1 VGSELDRILE
11 SPQNTALHVINGTV
25 QASQSTVAL
34 RAAKQG
40 GCGGSEVQKKT
51 RQTLL
56 TEALTQLCGEGRRML
71 KLRKKIN
78 AISSRNARAKYTQIK
93 WQNPIPMRL
102 RETTADDAV
111 KQPMKLAVK
120 QSSCETTAVR
130 HPGLAVETSEMRAL
144 AKERFKGNHNQI
156 PQ

>member
-1 VGSELDRILE
+1 MCNPVRLATNHGWDLYHMYLKTALLQGEAMMKLLERARRGVDDALRLDLSDDASPTAAATSVDSLLTFKLSRFDVGSELDMIIE

-56 TEALTQLCGEGRRML
+56 TEALTQLCGEGCRML
-71 KLRKKIN
+71 K
-78 AISSRNARAKYTQIK
+78 
-93 WQNPIPMRL
+93 
-102 RETTADDAV
+102 
-111 KQPMKLAVK
+111 
-120 QSSCETTAVR
+120 
-130 HPGLAVETSEMRAL
+130 
-144 AKERFKGNHNQI
+144 
-156 PQ
+156 

>member
-1 VGSELDRILE
+1 MGSELDRILE

-71 KLRKKIN
+71 KLRKKSMQSVLEMQEQNILKSN
-78 AISSRNARAKYTQIK
+78 GKIQFQCACVKPPLMTQ
-93 WQNPIPMRL
+93 
-102 RETTADDAV
+102 
-111 KQPMKLAVK
+111 
-120 QSSCETTAVR
+120 
-130 HPGLAVETSEMRAL
+130 
-144 AKERFKGNHNQI
+144 
-156 PQ
+156 